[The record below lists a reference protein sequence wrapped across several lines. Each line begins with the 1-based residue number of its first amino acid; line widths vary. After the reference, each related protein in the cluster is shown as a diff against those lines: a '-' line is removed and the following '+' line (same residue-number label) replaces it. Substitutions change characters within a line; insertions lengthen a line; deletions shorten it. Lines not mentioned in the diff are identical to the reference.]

1 MRMKEVCKKIED
13 KLHTT
18 MFYFDIKLVDVH
30 RILDRERSLND
41 ISDSKGPVG
50 VIPKAE
56 LIKDLFKTFEN

>member
-1 MRMKEVCKKIED
+1 
-13 KLHTT
+13 